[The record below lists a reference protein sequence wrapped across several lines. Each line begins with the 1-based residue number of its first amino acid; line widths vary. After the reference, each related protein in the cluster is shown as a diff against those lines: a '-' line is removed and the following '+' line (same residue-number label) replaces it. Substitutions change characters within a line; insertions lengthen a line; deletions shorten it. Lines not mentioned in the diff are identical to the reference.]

1 MLSDSRKTRDGESAL
16 CVFSH
21 RLCAVPELI
30 SPLSLCR
37 PFTNEV
43 FVKKCISV
51 TLGCAIVTLV
61 APLVFGA
68 SAVTTPLTLEAV
80 NDSKL
85 NAPISSHAK
94 GPAVMHAQVL
104 LDRAHF
110 SPGEIDAGFGSNM
123 RRAVA
128 GFQKNRGLP
137 SSGIVDQRT
146 WDALNRDGEPALTK
160 YQITEADV
168 AGPFTPIP
176 QDMMGKAKLPAL
188 GYGSAAE
195 ALGEKFHVKP
205 ELLQQLNPGKDLGH
219 ASEDLIVPNVE
230 SPSPL
235 PKAAKVVVD
244 KSDSTVSLVDESG
257 NTIAQFPASSGSRHD
272 PLPIGSW
279 TIKGV
284 ARKPTFKYNPALFWD
299 AESDQSKATIPAG
312 PNNPVGVVWVD
323 LSKPHYGIHGT
334 PVPANIGKTESH
346 GCIRL
351 TNWDATVLA
360 DAVRPGMP
368 AILQK

>member
-1 MLSDSRKTRDGESAL
+1 M
-16 CVFSH
+16 
-21 RLCAVPELI
+21 
-30 SPLSLCR
+30 
-37 PFTNEV
+37 
-43 FVKKCISV
+43 KKRMSV
-51 TLGCAIVTLV
+51 TLGCVIGTFF
-61 APLVFGA
+61 APLAFAA
-68 SAVTTPLTLEAV
+68 STAAAPMTLEAV
-80 NDSKL
+80 NDGTLS
-85 NAPISSHAK
+85 APISFHAK
-94 GPAVMHAQVL
+94 GSAVLHAQVL

-123 RRAVA
+123 RMAVA
-128 GFQKNRGLP
+128 GFQKSRGLP
-137 SSGIVDQRT
+137 RSGIVDQRT

-176 QDMMGKAKLPAL
+176 EDMMEKAKLPAL
-188 GYGSAAE
+188 GYASASE
-195 ALGEKFHVKP
+195 ALGERFHINP
-205 ELLQQLNPGKDLGH
+205 ELLQQLNPGKNLGH
-219 ASEDLIVPNVE
+219 AGEDLVVPNVG
-230 SPSPL
+230 SQSPL

-257 NTIAQFPASSGSRHD
+257 NTIAQFPASSGSKHD
-272 PLPIGSW
+272 PLPIGHW
-279 TIKGV
+279 TVKGV
-284 ARKPTFKYNPALFWD
+284 ARNPTFKYNPALFWD
-299 AESDQSKATIPAG
+299 ADSDQAKATIPAG

-360 DAVRPGMP
+360 NAVRPGMP